1 VRVSVR
7 NSSGEIVE
15 EIELEGSVF
24 DVPPNEAV
32 VHQALVRQLANARQG
47 NVSSKGRGEVS
58 GSTGKLFRQKGTGRA
73 RQGSIRSPLHR
84 GGGVVFG
91 PHSRSYRQAMPKKMR
106 RLALRSVLSA
116 KAAEGRLV
124 VVVDGFGLDKPKT
137 KDMVR
142 ILGALGVESSVL
154 IVTPEKDEN
163 VVKSAG
169 NIKGVKTLPAHVLN
183 VADLMSHKDL
193 IMTLGAVRRLEQ
205 LWAQERT
212 QEG

>member
-1 VRVSVR
+1 MRVSVR
-7 NSSGEIVE
+7 NSSGEIVD

-24 DVPPNEAV
+24 GVPPNEAV

-47 NVSSKGRGEVS
+47 NASTKGRSEVS
-58 GSTGKLFRQKGTGRA
+58 GSTVKLFRQKGTGRA
-73 RQGSIRSPLHR
+73 RQGSIRSPLRR

-91 PHSRSYRQAMPKKMR
+91 PHPRNYRQAMPKKMR

-124 VVVDGFGLDKPKT
+124 VVDGFGLDKPKT

-142 ILGALGVESSVL
+142 ILGALGVGSSVL
-154 IVTPEKDEN
+154 IVTPEKDDN

-183 VADLMSHKDL
+183 VADLLSHRDL
-193 IMTLGAVRRLEQ
+193 IMTLGAVRKVEQ

-212 QEG
+212 QES